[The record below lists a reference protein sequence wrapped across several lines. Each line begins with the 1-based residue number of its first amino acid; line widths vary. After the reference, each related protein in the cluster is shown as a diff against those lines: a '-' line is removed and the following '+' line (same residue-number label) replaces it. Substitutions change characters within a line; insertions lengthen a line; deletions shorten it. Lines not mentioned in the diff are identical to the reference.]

1 MNDFFQFNNN
11 RPTICFTRIRSSERY
26 TKPLQSIADSMFHVC
41 NTFMHNNPQYSYK
54 FFGLSLSSAWPTK
67 SYQDIADSDYIVI
80 PSEAEFMYHIPD
92 RVMTIV
98 RERTNEVL
106 DGIREVIDGKTII
119 IIQSDRADSVE
130 LYQDYVFPNNDVKI
144 HSIDECD
151 FKGGLH
157 SLKHHFIKQKFNAKS
172 FGKTHDFGYWGTS
185 KKKKVGGDLSGDVR
199 HEVLKDLHK
208 SDLDTLF
215 IGNFDGFKR
224 DVKFTRRLEDIVPH
238 LMGCKTT
245 LCFNWPGYDEYL
257 TSRYNEAVACD
268 IVPLV
273 WKNYDV
279 HNQLVES
286 EWQRCESFEDI
297 QKKCLELRDESVR
310 LDRLN
315 KIKHKYKESTMNIEY
330 YEAEFTKNMRDIID
344 NGKDIHSDSRSHK

>member
-1 MNDFFQFNNN
+1 MNDFFQYTNDK
-11 RPTICFTRIRSSERY
+11 PTICFTRIRSSERY

-41 NTFMHNNPQYSYK
+41 KTFMHNNPQYNYK
-54 FFGLSLSSAWPTK
+54 FFGLSFSSGWPTK
-67 SYQDIADSDYIVI
+67 IYQDIIDSDYIVI

-98 RERTNEVL
+98 WKRTEEVMNKV
-106 DGIREVIDGKTII
+106 REVIDGKTII
-119 IIQSDRADSVE
+119 ILQSDRADSVE
-130 LYQDYVFPNNDVKI
+130 LYQDYVFPDNDVKI

-157 SLKHHFIKQKFNAKS
+157 SLKHHFIKERFVPGTKI
-172 FGKTHDFGYWGTS
+172 HDFGYWGTS
-185 KKKKVGGDLSGDVR
+185 KKKKVGGDLSGDIR

-208 SDLDTLF
+208 SDLNTLF

-224 DVKFTRRLEDIVPH
+224 DVKFTRKLENIVPH
-238 LMGCKTT
+238 LMDCKTT

-268 IVPLV
+268 IIPLV

-279 HNQLVES
+279 NNQLVES
-286 EWQRCESFEDI
+286 DWQRCWSLEDI
-297 QKKCLELRDESVR
+297 QRKCLEIRDESVR
-310 LDRLN
+310 LERLN
-315 KIKHKYKESTMNIEY
+315 RIKDKYKQSTEDIKY
-330 YEAEFTKNMRDIID
+330 YEREFDNKMKDIIND
-344 NGKDIHSDSRSHK
+344 

>member
-1 MNDFFQFNNN
+1 MNDFFQYTNDK
-11 RPTICFTRIRSSERY
+11 PTICFARIRSSERY

-41 NTFMHNNPQYSYK
+41 KTFMHNNPQYNYK
-54 FFGLSLSSAWPTK
+54 FFGLSFSSGWPTK
-67 SYQDIADSDYIVI
+67 IYQDIIDSDYIVI

-98 RERTNEVL
+98 WKRTEEVMNKV
-106 DGIREVIDGKTII
+106 REVIDGKTII
-119 IIQSDRADSVE
+119 ILQSDRADSVE
-130 LYQDYVFPNNDVKI
+130 LYQDYVFPDNDVKI

-157 SLKHHFIKQKFNAKS
+157 SLKHHFIKERFVPGTKI
-172 FGKTHDFGYWGTS
+172 HDFGYWGTS

-224 DVKFTRRLEDIVPH
+224 DVKFTRKLENIVPH
-238 LMGCKTT
+238 LMDCKTT

-268 IVPLV
+268 IIPLV
-273 WKNYDV
+273 WKNYDIN
-279 HNQLVES
+279 NQLVES
-286 EWQRCESFEDI
+286 DWQRCWSLEDI
-297 QKKCLELRDESVR
+297 QRKCLEIRDESVR
-310 LDRLN
+310 LERLN
-315 KIKHKYKESTMNIEY
+315 RIKDKYKQSTEDIKY
-330 YEAEFTKNMRDIID
+330 YEREFDNKMKDIIND
-344 NGKDIHSDSRSHK
+344 

>member
-1 MNDFFQFNNN
+1 MNDFFQYTNDK
-11 RPTICFTRIRSSERY
+11 PTICFTRIRSSERY

-41 NTFMHNNPQYSYK
+41 KTFMHNNPQYNYK
-54 FFGLSLSSAWPTK
+54 FFGLSFSSGWPTK
-67 SYQDIADSDYIVI
+67 IYQDIIDSDYIVI

-98 RERTNEVL
+98 WKRTEEVMSKV
-106 DGIREVIDGKTII
+106 REVIDGKTII
-119 IIQSDRADSVE
+119 ILQSDRADSVE
-130 LYQDYVFPNNDVKI
+130 LYRDYVFPDNDVKI

-157 SLKHHFIKQKFNAKS
+157 SLKHHFIKERFVP
-172 FGKTHDFGYWGTS
+172 GTKTHDFGYWGTS

-208 SDLDTLF
+208 SDLNTLF

-224 DVKFTRRLEDIVPH
+224 DVKFTRKLENIVPH
-238 LMGCKTT
+238 LMDCKTT

-268 IVPLV
+268 IIPLV
-273 WKNYDV
+273 WKNYDIN
-279 HNQLVES
+279 NQLVES
-286 EWQRCESFEDI
+286 DWQRCWSLEDI

-310 LDRLN
+310 LERLN
-315 KIKHKYKESTMNIEY
+315 KIKHKYKESTMNIKY
-330 YEAEFTKNMRDIID
+330 YEQEFEQMMKGIID
-344 NGKDIHSDSRSHK
+344 DKNNLHTNLQESK

>member
-1 MNDFFQFNNN
+1 MNDFFQYTNDK
-11 RPTICFTRIRSSERY
+11 PTICFARIRSSERY

-41 NTFMHNNPQYSYK
+41 KTFMHNNPQYNYK
-54 FFGLSLSSAWPTK
+54 FFGLSFSSGWPTK
-67 SYQDIADSDYIVI
+67 IYQDIIDSDYIVI

-98 RERTNEVL
+98 WKRTEEVMNKV
-106 DGIREVIDGKTII
+106 REVIDGKTII
-119 IIQSDRADSVE
+119 ILQSDRADSVE
-130 LYQDYVFPNNDVKI
+130 LYRDYVFPDNDVKI

-157 SLKHHFIKQKFNAKS
+157 SLKHHFIKERFVPGTKI
-172 FGKTHDFGYWGTS
+172 HDFGYWGTS
-185 KKKKVGGDLSGDVR
+185 KKKKVGGGLSGDVR

-224 DVKFTRRLEDIVPH
+224 DVKFTRKLENIVPH
-238 LMGCKTT
+238 LMNCKTT

-268 IVPLV
+268 IIPLV
-273 WKNYDV
+273 WKNYDIN
-279 HNQLVES
+279 NQLVES
-286 EWQRCESFEDI
+286 DWQRCWSLEDI
-297 QKKCLELRDESVR
+297 QRKCLEIRDESVR
-310 LDRLN
+310 LERLN
-315 KIKHKYKESTMNIEY
+315 RIKDKYKQSTEDIKY
-330 YEAEFTKNMRDIID
+330 YEREFDNKMKDIIND
-344 NGKDIHSDSRSHK
+344 

>member
-1 MNDFFQFNNN
+1 MNDFFQYTNDK
-11 RPTICFTRIRSSERY
+11 PTICFTRIRSSERY

-41 NTFMHNNPQYSYK
+41 KTFMHNNPQYNYK
-54 FFGLSLSSAWPTK
+54 FFGLSFSSGWPTK
-67 SYQDIADSDYIVI
+67 IYQDIIDSDYIVI
-80 PSEAEFMYHIPD
+80 PSEAEFMYYIPD

-98 RERTNEVL
+98 RKRTNEVL
-106 DGIREVIDGKTII
+106 DNIREIIDGKTII

-130 LYQDYVFPNNDVKI
+130 LYRDYVFPDNDVKI

-157 SLKHHFIKQKFNAKS
+157 SLKYHFIKQRFHTGA
-172 FGKTHDFGYWGTS
+172 KTHDFGYWGTS

-208 SDLDTLF
+208 SDLKTLF

-224 DVKFTRRLEDIVPH
+224 DVKFTRKLENIVPH
-238 LMGCKTT
+238 LMDFKTT

-268 IVPLV
+268 IIPLV
-273 WKNYDV
+273 WKNYDIN
-279 HNQLVES
+279 NQLVES
-286 EWQRCESFEDI
+286 DWQRCWSLEDI

-310 LDRLN
+310 LERLN
-315 KIKHKYKESTMNIEY
+315 RIKEKYKESTEDIRY
-330 YEAEFTKNMRDIID
+330 YEQEFEKKLKGIID
-344 NGKDIHSDSRSHK
+344 D

>member
-1 MNDFFQFNNN
+1 
-11 RPTICFTRIRSSERY
+11 
-26 TKPLQSIADSMFHVC
+26 
-41 NTFMHNNPQYSYK
+41 MHNNPQYNYK
-54 FFGLSLSSAWPTK
+54 FFGLSFSSGWPTK
-67 SYQDIADSDYIVI
+67 IYQDIIDSDYIVI

-98 RERTNEVL
+98 WKRTEEVMNKV
-106 DGIREVIDGKTII
+106 REVIDGKTII
-119 IIQSDRADSVE
+119 ILQSDRADNVE
-130 LYQDYVFPNNDVKI
+130 LYRDYVFPNNDVKI

-157 SLKHHFIKQKFNAKS
+157 SLKHHFIKERFVPGTKI
-172 FGKTHDFGYWGTS
+172 HDFGYWGTS

-224 DVKFTRRLEDIVPH
+224 DVKFTRKLENIGPH
-238 LMGCKTT
+238 LMDCKTT

-268 IVPLV
+268 IIPLV

-279 HNQLVES
+279 NNQLVES
-286 EWQRCESFEDI
+286 DWQRCWSLEDI
-297 QKKCLELRDESVR
+297 QKKCLEIRDESVR
-310 LDRLN
+310 LEKLN
-315 KIKHKYKESTMNIEY
+315 RIKKKYKESTENIKY
-330 YEAEFTKNMRDIID
+330 YEKEFDNRMKDIIND
-344 NGKDIHSDSRSHK
+344 

>member
-1 MNDFFQFNNN
+1 MNDFFQYTNDK
-11 RPTICFTRIRSSERY
+11 PTICFARIRSSERY

-41 NTFMHNNPQYSYK
+41 KTFMHNNPQYNYK
-54 FFGLSLSSAWPTK
+54 FFGLSFSSGWPTK
-67 SYQDIADSDYIVI
+67 IYQDIIDSDYIVI

-98 RERTNEVL
+98 WKRTEEVMNKV
-106 DGIREVIDGKTII
+106 REVIDGKTII
-119 IIQSDRADSVE
+119 ILQSDRADNVE
-130 LYQDYVFPNNDVKI
+130 LYRDYVFPNNDVKI

-157 SLKHHFIKQKFNAKS
+157 SLKHHFIKERFVPGTKI
-172 FGKTHDFGYWGTS
+172 HDFGYWGTS

-224 DVKFTRRLEDIVPH
+224 DVKFTRKLENIVPH
-238 LMGCKTT
+238 LMDCKTT

-268 IVPLV
+268 IIPLV
-273 WKNYDV
+273 WKNYDIN
-279 HNQLVES
+279 NQLVES
-286 EWQRCESFEDI
+286 DWQRCWSLEDI
-297 QKKCLELRDESVR
+297 QRKCLEIRDESVR
-310 LDRLN
+310 LERLN
-315 KIKHKYKESTMNIEY
+315 RIKDKYKQSTEDIKY
-330 YEAEFTKNMRDIID
+330 YEREFDIKMKDIIND
-344 NGKDIHSDSRSHK
+344 

>member
-1 MNDFFQFNNN
+1 MNDFFQYTNEK
-11 RPTICFTRIRSSERY
+11 PTICFARIRSSERY

-41 NTFMHNNPQYSYK
+41 KTFMHNNPQYNYK
-54 FFGLSLSSAWPTK
+54 FFGLSFSSGWPTK
-67 SYQDIADSDYIVI
+67 IYQDIIDSDYIVI

-98 RERTNEVL
+98 WKRTEEVMNKV
-106 DGIREVIDGKTII
+106 REVIDGKTII
-119 IIQSDRADSVE
+119 ILQSDRADNVE
-130 LYQDYVFPNNDVKI
+130 LYRDYVFPNNDVKI

-157 SLKHHFIKQKFNAKS
+157 SLKHHFIKERFVPGTKI
-172 FGKTHDFGYWGTS
+172 HDFGYWGTS

-208 SDLDTLF
+208 SDLNTLF

-224 DVKFTRRLEDIVPH
+224 DVKFTRKLENIVPH
-238 LMGCKTT
+238 LMDCKTT

-268 IVPLV
+268 IIPLV
-273 WKNYDV
+273 WKNYDIN
-279 HNQLVES
+279 NQLVES
-286 EWQRCESFEDI
+286 DWQRCWSLEDI
-297 QKKCLELRDESVR
+297 QRKCLEIRDESVR
-310 LDRLN
+310 LERLN
-315 KIKHKYKESTMNIEY
+315 RIKDKYKQSTEDIKY
-330 YEAEFTKNMRDIID
+330 YEREFDIKMKDIIND
-344 NGKDIHSDSRSHK
+344 